1 GLEES
6 GAVQLRALRQA
17 VRDEADGGDDDRQA
31 RRALHVRR
39 RHCVAAPADVRRLPC
54 RRHGQFAERAD
65 SLRLHETEM
74 TAAGEAPALD
84 PEDEAR
90 AAFYGLIARLFYA
103 PPDPDVLA
111 QIQNARAFDEGDEG
125 DLAQRWRELAE
136 RCLTAVPAMLEN
148 EHTEL
153 FIGTG
158 KAEVTPYLTHYLQDR
173 TTDNPLVRLR
183 RQLAEWGMRRQPRA
197 NEPEDHVSGIC
208 ESMRLAIAAQH

>member
-1 GLEES
+1 
-6 GAVQLRALRQA
+6 
-17 VRDEADGGDDDRQA
+17 
-31 RRALHVRR
+31 
-39 RHCVAAPADVRRLPC
+39 
-54 RRHGQFAERAD
+54 
-65 SLRLHETEM
+65 M
-74 TAAGEAPALD
+74 TAAGEGPALD

-136 RCLTAVPAMLEN
+136 RCLAAAPVMLEN

-208 ESMRLAIAAQH
+208 ESMRLAIAAQHRSLEEQKSFFDRFVYPGVTPFCDAVAASPKADFYRLVARFASEFLQLERRAFDMA